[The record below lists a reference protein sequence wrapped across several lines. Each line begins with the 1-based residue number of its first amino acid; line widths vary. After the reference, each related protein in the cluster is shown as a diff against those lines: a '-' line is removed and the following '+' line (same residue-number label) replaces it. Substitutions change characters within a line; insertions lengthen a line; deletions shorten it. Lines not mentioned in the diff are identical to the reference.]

1 MELAKIAKE
10 GTNQIIILP
19 EQFHLSGSE
28 VYIKKIGNV
37 LILISQDNPWLSLFD
52 SLEKFSN
59 DFMDTRDQPPIQ
71 TREEMF

>member
-1 MELAKIAKE
+1 MEVAKIARE

-19 EQFHLSGSE
+19 EQFHLSGSQ

-52 SLEKFSN
+52 SLDKFSD
-59 DFMDTRDQPPIQ
+59 DFMDTREQPPIQ
-71 TREEMF
+71 SREELF